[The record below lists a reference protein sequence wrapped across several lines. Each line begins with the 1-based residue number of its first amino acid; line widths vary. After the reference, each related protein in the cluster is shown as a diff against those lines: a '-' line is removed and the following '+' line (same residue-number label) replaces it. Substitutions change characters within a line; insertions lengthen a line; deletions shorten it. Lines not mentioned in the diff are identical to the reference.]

1 MGFRASKHGRMRL
14 DTPMV
19 DRFRAVIHVLRQEAS
34 INLGVAGRKLR
45 LAVQALQAETPD
57 SPRRRELLYNAAHAL
72 SAYVIQR
79 EALGLRDDQ
88 AINAEFG
95 ITPEIWNRLGAVA
108 NSPPGE
114 PT

>member
-1 MGFRASKHGRMRL
+1 
-14 DTPMV
+14 MV
-19 DRFRAVIHVLRQEAS
+19 DRFRGVLHVLRQEAS

-45 LAVQALQAETPD
+45 LTMEALRAETSD
-57 SPRRRELLYNAAHAL
+57 SPRRPELLHNAAHAL

-95 ITPEIWNRLGAVA
+95 ITAEIWNRMGVLA

-114 PT
+114 PTAPPGPRIAGG